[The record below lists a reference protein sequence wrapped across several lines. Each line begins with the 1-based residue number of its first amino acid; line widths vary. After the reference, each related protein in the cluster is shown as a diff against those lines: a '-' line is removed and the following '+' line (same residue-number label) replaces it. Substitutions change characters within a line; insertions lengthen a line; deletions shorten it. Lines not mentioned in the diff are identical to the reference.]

1 MSLLEVWNNKAELM
15 TSSLIVTHD
24 GTREYIYYDQWLH
37 SHFVPSPAR
46 MSQSTAASP
55 AMVPSPFVHEEIGLF
70 VGIALE
76 SIFYGALQFS
86 SSSFVIVILP
96 L

>member
-1 MSLLEVWNNKAELM
+1 MWNNKAGLM
-15 TSSLIVTHD
+15 TSSFIVSR
-24 GTREYIYYDQWLH
+24 REYIYYDQWLH

-55 AMVPSPFVHEEIGLF
+55 AMVPSPFFHEEIGLF

>member
-1 MSLLEVWNNKAELM
+1 VWNNKAELM

-24 GTREYIYYDQWLH
+24 GTREYIYYDQC
-37 SHFVPSPAR
+37 FVPSPAR